1 MKLKRISIIIEI
13 GYVLLAP
20 LFLVGVMNSISVFTN
35 NQTSIYNKILIPL
48 VFVFLIVGFFALVK
62 YLVQNNLKVGFDK
75 SRVIFGESSVELKHI
90 TSLKMTT
97 THFLNRYKLKVTYI
111 DGEGQENA
119 FTFFPRFLYE
129 NLMEFI
135 KLVETENPKADLQK
149 IFKRP
154 FLIEKNKN

>member
-1 MKLKRISIIIEI
+1 
-13 GYVLLAP
+13 
-20 LFLVGVMNSISVFTN
+20 MNSISVFTN